1 MNLGT
6 LIIMFPEGTFINE
19 KNNNLIV
26 FEKDSNNPE
35 YEGFICFWEIKDIN
49 CKQLKFKKRLSKFKA
64 HKKFSNLLKEGWI
77 LHKKNKLV
85 A

>member
-6 LIIMFPEGTFINE
+6 LIMMFPEGTFVNE

-26 FEKDSNNPE
+26 FEKDTHNPA
-35 YEGFICFWEIKDIN
+35 YEGFICFWEIKDIDQ
-49 CKQLKFKKRLSKFKA
+49 KQLIFKKRLSTLKA
-64 HKKFSNLLKEGWI
+64 HKKYSNLLKEGWM
-77 LHKKNKLV
+77 LHKNNKLV

>member
-6 LIIMFPEGTFINE
+6 LIMMFPEGTFINE

-26 FEKDSNNPE
+26 FEQDSNNPA
-35 YEGFICFWEIKDIN
+35 YEGFICFWEIKDIDH
-49 CKQLKFKKRLSKFKA
+49 KQLRFKKRLSTLKA
-64 HKKFSNLLKEGWI
+64 HKKYNNLLKEGWM
-77 LHKKNKLV
+77 LHKNNKLV